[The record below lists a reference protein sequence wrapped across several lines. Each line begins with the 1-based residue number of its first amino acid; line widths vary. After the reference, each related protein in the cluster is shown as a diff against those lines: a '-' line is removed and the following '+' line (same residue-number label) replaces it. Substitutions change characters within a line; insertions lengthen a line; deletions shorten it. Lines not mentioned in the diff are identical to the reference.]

1 MANIQR
7 WDPYRELTTM
17 RNWMDRMISDSFFSA
32 SGLWERGGEQ
42 PLALD
47 VAEEGETFIVKASVP
62 GMKPNDL
69 DITIADNVLT
79 IKGETKEDQ
88 EIKQENYHL
97 RERHIGSFVRSVT
110 LPTPVDADKVG
121 ATYENGVLTL
131 NIPKS
136 ESVKPKRIAVHNGN
150 VIEGRRSNGSNK

>member
-1 MANIQR
+1 
-7 WDPYRELTTM
+7 M
-17 RNWMDRMISDSFFSA
+17 RNWMDRMLSDSFFNAPSV
-32 SGLWERGGEQ
+32 WERDGEQ
-42 PLALD
+42 SLALD

-62 GMKPNDL
+62 GMKPEDL
-69 DITIADNVLT
+69 DITITNNVLT

-97 RERHIGSFVRSVT
+97 RERRFGSFVRSVT

-136 ESVKPKRIAVHNGN
+136 EAVKPKRIAVQN
-150 VIEGRRSNGSNK
+150 VIEGQHSNGGNR